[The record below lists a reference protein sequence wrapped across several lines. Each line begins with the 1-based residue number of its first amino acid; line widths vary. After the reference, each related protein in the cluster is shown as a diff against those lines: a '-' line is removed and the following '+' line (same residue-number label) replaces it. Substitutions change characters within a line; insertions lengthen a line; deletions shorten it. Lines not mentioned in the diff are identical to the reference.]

1 MISPASSTKI
11 FTLLSVAF
19 KEKSALY
26 ISDDND
32 VSSDRISFPTLTAL
46 NLFTSEFRLLEKD
59 LQQVS

>member
-19 KEKSALY
+19 KEPSALY

-32 VSSDRISFPTLTAL
+32 VSSDRISFPTLTHIK
-46 NLFTSEFRLLEKD
+46 LFTSEFKETYKIPLSL
-59 LQQVS
+59 